1 MPKCKSSCSI
11 RLKSFVDEFGN
22 DVFSTDGT
30 VLYCKVCEIKVGSER
45 RFTVEQHLKTAKH
58 IRTADRQKQT
68 QSQQL
73 ISNVV
78 GKKSSFYMDMCRAF
92 LGANIPFHKV
102 NNKIFRNFLTKYTGK
117 EIPEESTLR
126 KHYLTDC
133 YEETIKK
140 IRNDVVGKKIFVSI
154 DETTDCEGRY
164 VANVIIGILD
174 KNTPGKLYLL
184 NSEELDKA
192 NYFTISKVF
201 DQSMFL
207 LWSEGIRHDD
217 VLLFVTDAAPYMIKA
232 ANSLKA
238 LYSKMVHVTCL
249 AHAHH
254 RVAETIRGKFNNVDG
269 LVSNVKKVF
278 LKAPS
283 RLEIFKTEASGIPL
297 PPVPIITRWG
307 TWLEAAFYY
316 SDNFTTIQNVFSK
329 LNPDD
334 AVSIEKSISI
344 MAEPNLGPNLTFIQS
359 NFRCLPV
366 NITKLESSGLT
377 LFESI
382 NVVNNTRE
390 TLKMANGKVG
400 KEIYDKFQNVIE
412 KNAGF
417 KTLVQISKIHSGEVD
432 TMEGIEQDLKVE
444 DLAFFKYAPI
454 TSVDVERSFSRYKN
468 LLSVNRR
475 SYKFDQ
481 IKKTIV
487 SQCNADNL
495 IM

>member
-11 RLKSFVDEFGN
+11 RLKSFVDEFGK

-45 RFTVEQHLKTAKH
+45 RFTVEQHSKTAKH

-78 GKKSSFYMDMCRAF
+78 DKKSSFYMDMCRAF

-117 EIPEESTLR
+117 EIPKESTLR
-126 KHYLTDC
+126 KNYLTDC

-140 IRNDVVGKKIFVSI
+140 IRNDVFGKKIFVSI

-207 LWSEGIRHDD
+207 LWPKGIRHDD

-232 ANSLKA
+232 ASSLKA

-278 LKAPS
+278 VKAPS

-297 PPVPIITRWG
+297 PPVPIITRWE

-344 MAEPNLGPNLTFIQS
+344 MAEPNLGPNLIFIHS
-359 NFRCLPV
+359 NFRCLPI

-400 KEIYDKFQNVIE
+400 KEIYEKF
-412 KNAGF
+412 
-417 KTLVQISKIHSGEVD
+417 
-432 TMEGIEQDLKVE
+432 
-444 DLAFFKYAPI
+444 
-454 TSVDVERSFSRYKN
+454 
-468 LLSVNRR
+468 
-475 SYKFDQ
+475 
-481 IKKTIV
+481 
-487 SQCNADNL
+487 
-495 IM
+495 